1 MNPAKYNEY
10 EYINF
15 LIASPRVYSS
25 TEAARVQPEQ
35 DNPPAHDAITRLLH
49 RLELDSNELWAEARD
64 QVDRKQ
70 GVLVLDDSTLDKQYA
85 TQIGLVTRHWF
96 WPFSG

>member
-15 LIASPRVYSS
+15 LIASPKVYSC

-35 DNPPAHDAITRLLH
+35 ANPPAHDAITRLLH
-49 RLELDSNELWAEARD
+49 RLELDSATLWAEA
-64 QVDRKQ
+64 QE
-70 GVLVLDDSTLDKQYA
+70 
-85 TQIGLVTRHWF
+85 
-96 WPFSG
+96 